1 MVERAINK
9 EILNSINEFIKEIKK
24 HYNITTIILFGSYA
38 KGTENEDSDIDI
50 AVISDDFED
59 IYECMANLMGMTW
72 DIDARIEPHP
82 IKKKDFDYYDKI
94 IAMDSYNIRNLKR
107 FCDSEKIVKL
117 LAKDVADPWY
127 TNDFETCYND
137 IQKGLLIL
145 LKEYEDAKR
154 IED

>member
-72 DIDARIEPHP
+72 DIDVRIEPHP
-82 IKKKDFDYYDKI
+82 IKKKDFDEESDYFIKEVI
-94 IAMDSYNIRNLKR
+94 NTGIK
-107 FCDSEKIVKL
+107 
-117 LAKDVADPWY
+117 VA
-127 TNDFETCYND
+127 
-137 IQKGLLIL
+137 
-145 LKEYEDAKR
+145 
-154 IED
+154 

>member
-82 IKKKDFDYYDKI
+82 IKKKYFDEESDYFIKEVI
-94 IAMDSYNIRNLKR
+94 NTGIK
-107 FCDSEKIVKL
+107 
-117 LAKDVADPWY
+117 VA
-127 TNDFETCYND
+127 
-137 IQKGLLIL
+137 
-145 LKEYEDAKR
+145 
-154 IED
+154 